1 MDERYDKLLAL
12 FDKQEPK
19 LYEYMNIVKTLSLQ
33 ELRDEFLSSL
43 KYAKKTKEELA
54 EIKLP
59 DDNSH
64 NVNAYADL
72 SNRYYL
78 IMYQYVTLFAYCKKL
93 ESKLL
98 KKERRKVIKMLDRQ
112 LSKKIKK

>member
-1 MDERYDKLLAL
+1 
-12 FDKQEPK
+12 
-19 LYEYMNIVKTLSLQ
+19 MNIVKTLSLQ

-54 EIKLP
+54 EIKKLP
-59 DDNSH
+59 EDNSH
-64 NVNAYADL
+64 TVNAYADL
-72 SNRYYL
+72 SNRYSL

-112 LSKKIKK
+112 LSKKNKKKR

>member
-1 MDERYDKLLAL
+1 
-12 FDKQEPK
+12 
-19 LYEYMNIVKTLSLQ
+19 MNIVKTLSLQ

-54 EIKLP
+54 EIKKLP
-59 DDNSH
+59 EDNSH
-64 NVNAYADL
+64 TVNAYADL

-98 KKERRKVIKMLDRQ
+98 KKERKKVIKMLNRQ
-112 LSKKIKK
+112 ISKKNKKEND